1 MLSQLCD
8 SSSLLISLQIS
19 EEDAALVPR
28 SEVLLGHMLAAS
40 LAQFKYPEEWQFY
53 LRTEVGTNKYLIA
66 ILAVPYDTELSYV
79 CLNSSSV

>member
-19 EEDAALVPR
+19 EEDVALVPR

-53 LRTEVGTNKYLIA
+53 LRTEVGGVFVCQYL
-66 ILAVPYDTELSYV
+66 LDGT
-79 CLNSSSV
+79 